1 VHKKVLQDLE
11 DRRNAPPLSAAKQKE
26 MDDFDNKILALR
38 KADTNH
44 DGDIDR
50 QEWTTAVVKK

>member
-1 VHKKVLQDLE
+1 LE